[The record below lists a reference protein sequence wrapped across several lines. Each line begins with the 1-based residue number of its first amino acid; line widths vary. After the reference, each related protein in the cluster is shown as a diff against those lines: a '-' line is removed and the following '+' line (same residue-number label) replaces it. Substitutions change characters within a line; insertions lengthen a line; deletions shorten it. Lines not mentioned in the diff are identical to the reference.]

1 MTVRNCSGYTNML
14 AARFAVRS
22 TPNFENTN
30 GMEQGA
36 APFTVRSTPNF
47 ENTNG
52 VEQNTIT

>member
-1 MTVRNCSGYTNML
+1 ML
-14 AARFAVRS
+14 RMIFAWRYSELPHVLLR
-22 TPNFENTN
+22 
-30 GMEQGA
+30 GMVLGA